1 MKFVLGL
8 AVLSLTVVALSL
20 MAAAAAGL
28 PTAVTYVPH
37 DKVTATM
44 AKGGAIIE
52 DKGGLRVLAQR
63 RGTGEVEV
71 HMKTNHVFIIVEGEA
86 TFVTGG
92 TLVGSKQTAPDEV
105 RAASVQGGQT
115 HHLTKGDVITIPANT
130 PHWFKEIPTGTIAY
144 YAVNIQN

>member
-1 MKFVLGL
+1 MKFLVGL
-8 AVLSLTVVALSL
+8 AVLSLMVVAVALL
-20 MAAAAAGL
+20 AAAAGV
-28 PTAVTYVPH
+28 PTAVTYIPH

-63 RGTGEVEV
+63 RTTGEVEV

-86 TFVTGG
+86 TFITGG
-92 TLVGSKQTAPDEV
+92 TLVGSKNTAPDEV

>member
-1 MKFVLGL
+1 MKFLVGL
-8 AVLSLTVVALSL
+8 AVLSLMVVPLI
-20 MAAAAAGL
+20 AAAPGL

-86 TFVTGG
+86 TFITGG
-92 TLVGSKQTAPDEV
+92 TLVGSKNTAPDEV

>member
-1 MKFVLGL
+1 MKIVFVLT
-8 AVLSLTVVALSL
+8 AVLL
-20 MAAAAAGL
+20 MLAGLIFAAGV
-28 PTAVTYVPH
+28 PTAVTYIPH

-86 TFVTGG
+86 TFITGG
-92 TLVGSKQTAPDEV
+92 TLVASKNTAPDEV
-105 RAASVQGGQT
+105 RAASVTGGQT

-130 PHWFKEIPTGTIAY
+130 PHWFKE
-144 YAVNIQN
+144 

>member
-1 MKFVLGL
+1 MKFLVGL
-8 AVLSLTVVALSL
+8 AVLSLMVVALI
-20 MAAAAAGL
+20 AAAAGL

-37 DKVTATM
+37 DKVAATM

-71 HMKTNHVFIIVEGEA
+71 HLKTNHVFIIVEGEA
-86 TFVTGG
+86 TFITGG
-92 TLVGSKQTAPDEV
+92 TLVGSKNTAPDEV